1 MTFKALCG
9 VLVTVEPLGSDE
21 LRAKQ
26 SELRVYRDL
35 LIQQVTGVKTALTG
49 PSPDVTVSMCSACVS
64 LICRSN
70 LFVIH
75 QNRS

>member
-1 MTFKALCG
+1 MTFKALSG

-35 LIQQVTGVKTALTG
+35 LMQQVTGVKTALTG
-49 PSPDVTVSMCSACVS
+49 PSPDVTVSLCSCLCVS
-64 LICRSN
+64 YMQSESVCHSLKP
-70 LFVIH
+70 
-75 QNRS
+75 